1 MSTAAVQCDVQAAQA
16 AQAKRR
22 PREESAEEGGNK
34 KRRVQAAIRF
44 ERDESVHEGANGHE
58 DTRAQDEALRSL
70 QLMIESAA
78 ELLGAR
84 LWHDKTYGRWSIS
97 FEMGEGF
104 LCVGV
109 PYGGLLA
116 IQKKQRKRAVK
127 QLLLYAKGFFE
138 LYKADAA
145 KDLSVKIEAC
155 WDGIAVTRGEETWML
170 RCEGDVS
177 VEGLLECLKD
187 KSVQGVGPFALPE
200 CKDEIIVMEDDEEE
214 EEEPQAA
221 GPEPEPEE
229 AAAKDPK
236 KEEPKEILPR
246 VMTPT
251 HIAMSMNQVFSERYP
266 DNPVLV
272 DSVSAGIGTSHL
284 CMETLLELAASVGDL
299 TEFMQLPDVVKI
311 VSDCCKFKVHQCLL
325 GSKLYELARSEA
337 SPPAVAPVPW
347 QPGPVVHYKDKK
359 PADLRLCVDGGLKSP
374 QKMDAGIVGIA
385 AKGGERPHSSTADF
399 CRSPT
404 PKTKVA
410 RDYWAKFPVIQQE
423 QWDEWWESNGDQVL
437 KRDDFDVAV
446 RRVRGMR
453 NEGPVAVMEHMTLRL
468 LTNGEAL
475 RSLDLLLAAIPAAN
489 EVVDLT
495 SDDEEPMP
503 IDPRSPHR
511 FDSDMRS
518 PCSPGWMSPRAQ

>member
-22 PREESAEEGGNK
+22 HREESAEEGGK
-34 KRRVQAAIRF
+34 KKSRVKPAAPAIRF
-44 ERDESVHEGANGHE
+44 DRDESVQEGANGHK
-58 DTRAQDEALRSL
+58 DTRAETLRSL

-104 LCVGV
+104 LWVGV
-109 PYGGLLA
+109 PYGGLLD
-116 IQKKQRKRAVK
+116 IQKNQRKRAVK
-127 QLLLYAKGFFE
+127 QLVLYAKCFFE

-145 KDLSVKIEAC
+145 KDLSVRLEAC

-170 RCEGDVS
+170 RYEGDVS
-177 VEGLLECLKD
+177 VEDLLECLKD
-187 KSVQGVGPFALPE
+187 KSFQGVGPFALPE
-200 CKDEIIVMEDDEEE
+200 CKDDIIVMDDDDEEE
-214 EEEPQAA
+214 EPEAA
-221 GPEPEPEE
+221 EPEPEAEE
-229 AAAKDPK
+229 ASEKDPN
-236 KEEPKEILPR
+236 KEEPKEILSR

-251 HIAMSMNQVFSERYP
+251 DIARSMRQVFSDRYP
-266 DNPVLV
+266 ENPVLV
-272 DSVSAGIGTSHL
+272 DAVSAGIGSSHL
-284 CMETLLELAASVGDL
+284 CMDTLNELAASVGDL
-299 TEFMQLPDVVKI
+299 AEFMKLPDVVRI
-311 VSDCCKFKVHQCLL
+311 VSDCCTLQVHRFLL

-337 SPPAVAPVPW
+337 SPPAVVPV
-347 QPGPVVHYKDKK
+347 PGPVVHYKDKK
-359 PADLRLCVDGGLKSP
+359 PADLSVCVDGGLKSP

-385 AKGGERPHSSTADF
+385 AKGGERPHCSTAEF

-404 PKTKVA
+404 PKTRVEL
-410 RDYWAKFPVIQQE
+410 DYWAKIPVIQPE

-437 KRDDFDVAV
+437 KRDDNDVAV

-453 NEGPVAVMEHMTLRL
+453 SEGPVAVMEHMTLRL

-475 RSLDLLLAAIPAAN
+475 RRLDLLLAAIPAAN

-495 SDDEEPMP
+495 SDDEDPMSPVP

-511 FDSDMRS
+511 FDMRS
-518 PCSPGWMSPRAQ
+518 PRSPCWMSPRAQ